1 MEPIEPNGLRP
12 PGLPGAGGPGGLS
25 GGPQRAGASAVPAFK
40 EMLQRYLN
48 DVSSLQLEADKAVRD
63 LSTGAT
69 DNLHQVI
76 VAMSEADLS
85 FRLMMQVRNKL
96 LEAYK
101 EIMRM
106 QV

>member
-1 MEPIEPNGLRP
+1 MTESAPINPNGVGWVGEAARRLR
-12 PGLPGAGGPGGLS
+12 GAAAADGPGFGEVLKEHLAEVNGL
-25 GGPQRAGASAVPAFK
+25 QI
-40 EMLQRYLN
+40 
-48 DVSSLQLEADKAVRD
+48 EAEKAVRG
-63 LSTGAT
+63 LMTGKA
-69 DNLHQVI
+69 DNLHGVI

-85 FRLMMQVRNKL
+85 FRLMMQMRNKL